1 MDPEELKTLTE
12 TLKEK
17 VAEQYR
23 LRVPFRYIQSERH
36 RHVLDGAIKNA
47 LATELAQFTYAQ
59 IMDGLP
65 TGDVCF
71 DRRFPH
77 VFGEHPIDS
86 CHDELCPGAIEKAQ
100 EYYQQWNS
108 EILTF
113 DPVTIEKYQHAEVGS
128 RAFKT
133 RLVELVAVA
142 LHEIAVLLFQLDFQL
157 HKGGKADIDYVTNWR
172 IPASEL
178 EGLVDVPPRPT
189 LFSHHA
195 YLDADIYPNG
205 VTDIVGYWAED
216 RILGGVAI
224 FDRRAETSS
233 DTPLP
238 NIYFHSCRHKQTYR
252 VYQLRDDQQ
261 EALFEFLLAETDCPP
276 PEPNPLP
283 ILSDAQNRVRV
294 DSEYALTHHEI
305 FRDIWERK
313 PITAEQRRLIDRQ
326 AKSDLDYPEA
336 LEEVVRINEELE
348 FSIPKFRE
356 RSPSL

>member
-1 MDPEELKTLTE
+1 M
-12 TLKEK
+12 
-17 VAEQYR
+17 
-23 LRVPFRYIQSERH
+23 
-36 RHVLDGAIKNA
+36 
-47 LATELAQFTYAQ
+47 
-59 IMDGLP
+59 
-65 TGDVCF
+65 
-71 DRRFPH
+71 
-77 VFGEHPIDS
+77 
-86 CHDELCPGAIEKAQ
+86 
-100 EYYQQWNS
+100 
-108 EILTF
+108 
-113 DPVTIEKYQHAEVGS
+113 
-128 RAFKT
+128 
-133 RLVELVAVA
+133 ELVAVA

-172 IPASEL
+172 IPPSEL

-205 VTDIVGYWAED
+205 VADIVGYWAED

-233 DTPLP
+233 DMPLP

-261 EALFEFLLAETDCPP
+261 EALFTFLLAETDCPP

-283 ILSDAQNRVRV
+283 ILSDAQNCVRV

-305 FRDIWERK
+305 FRDVWERK
-313 PITAEQRRLIDRQ
+313 PITIEQRRLIDRQ

-336 LEEVVRINEELE
+336 LDEVIRINEQLG
-348 FSIPKFRE
+348 FPIPKFRE
-356 RSPSL
+356 RSPSV

>member
-1 MDPEELKTLTE
+1 MDPEELKVLTE

-17 VAEQYR
+17 AAAQHR
-23 LRVPFRYIQSERH
+23 LRVPFRDIQSERH

-71 DRRFPH
+71 ERRFPH

-86 CHDELCPGAIEKAQ
+86 CHDELCPGAFDKAQ

-108 EILTF
+108 AILTF
-113 DPVTIEKYQHAEVGS
+113 DPMTIEKYQHAEIGS

-157 HKGGKADIDYVTNWR
+157 HRGGKADIDYVTNWR
-172 IPASEL
+172 IPASVL

-205 VTDIVGYWAED
+205 VADIVGFWAED

-233 DTPLP
+233 DTPMP

-261 EALFEFLLAETDCPP
+261 EALFAFLLAETDCPP

-313 PITAEQRRLIDRQ
+313 PITIEQRRLIDRQ

-336 LEEVVRINEELE
+336 LEEVVRINEQLG
-348 FSIPKFRE
+348 FPIPKFRE
-356 RSPSL
+356 RSPSV